1 MPRVAMPGPA
11 ALYPALLGAVLG
23 LSLIRYDRSVLVL
36 LVAFLL
42 HARRELGDA
51 VRARTDLAVAVA
63 ALLAWV
69 ATLSWWRGDRLAL
82 QFLVQYAGF
91 AALFFATAAT
101 LASGRPG
108 WMDRRLL
115 LGFLVV
121 VSLLLVVPR
130 EVLHGDFLKA
140 FRPDEAFEGRWSLVF
155 NNPNVYGM
163 VMATG
168 FCLAVTLW
176 REGRLQA
183 WLLAGLGGL
192 FLFQVAMSGSRNAF
206 GVAGLG
212 AAALVLL
219 AWRGDGARAMRLA
232 AVALVA
238 AIGLAIAYLAAT
250 GQLTHSGQLQST
262 TLEVRLHA
270 WRQTLDQVAAHP
282 WTGIGTEALLTGR
295 PHRHAHN
302 LPLTFA
308 AEFGLVGLA
317 LALVVVVLA
326 LRGATALA
334 LVPLIPVFAGQV
346 IDDFHFQRTFG
357 LMAAVLLAGAA
368 FPRTDRAPPASASA

>member
-1 MPRVAMPGPA
+1 MPVAA
-11 ALYPALLGAVLG
+11 RLYPLLLGAVLA
-23 LSLIRYDRSVLVL
+23 LSLIRYDRTVLVL
-36 LVAFLL
+36 LLAFLI
-42 HARRELGDA
+42 HARRELGEA
-51 VRARTDLAVAVA
+51 VRTRLGLAAAVAL
-63 ALLAWV
+63 LLAWV
-69 ATLSWWRGDRLAL
+69 AALCWWRGDRLAL
-82 QFLVQYAGF
+82 QFLVQYAGV
-91 AALFFATAAT
+91 AALFFAAAAM
-101 LASGRPG
+101 LAQGRPG

-115 LGFLVV
+115 LGFLVA

-130 EVLHGDFLKA
+130 DILHGDFLKA

-168 FCLAVTLW
+168 FCLAVSLW

-183 WLLAGLGGL
+183 WLLAGLGAL
-192 FLFQVAMSGSRNAF
+192 FLFQVAMSGSRNAL

-212 AAALVLL
+212 AVALVLL
-219 AWRGDGARAMRLA
+219 AWRGDAARAMRWA
-232 AVALVA
+232 ALALVA
-238 AIGLAIAYLAAT
+238 ALTLGIAYLAAT
-250 GQLTHSGQLQST
+250 GQLTHSGQMQAT

-308 AEFGLVGLA
+308 AEFGLVGLGLA
-317 LALVVVVLA
+317 LAVVALA
-326 LRGATALA
+326 LRGASVLA

-346 IDDFHFQRTFG
+346 IDDFHFQRSFG

-368 FPRTDRAPPASASA
+368 FPTKDRVPPAYAST

>member
-1 MPRVAMPGPA
+1 MPDA
-11 ALYPALLGAVLG
+11 ARLYPVLLGAVLA
-23 LSLIRYDRSVLVL
+23 LSLIRYDRTVLVL
-36 LVAFLL
+36 LLGFLL
-42 HARRELGDA
+42 HARHALSA
-51 VRARTDLAVAVA
+51 AIRARTDLAIAVA
-63 ALLAWV
+63 LLLAWV
-69 ATLSWWRGDRLAL
+69 AGLCWWRGDRLAL

-91 AALFFATAAT
+91 AALFFATAAMQ
-101 LASGRPG
+101 AAGRPG

-115 LGFLVV
+115 LGFLLV

-130 EVLHGDFLKA
+130 DILHGDFLKA

-168 FCLAVTLW
+168 FCLAVALW

-183 WLLAGLGGL
+183 WLLAGLGAL

-232 AVALVA
+232 ALALVA
-238 AIGLAIAYLAAT
+238 AIALAIAYLAAT
-250 GQLTHSGQLQST
+250 GQLTHSGQLQAT
-262 TLEVRLHA
+262 TLEVRMHA
-270 WRQTLDQVAAHP
+270 WRQTIDQVAAYP

-317 LALVVVVLA
+317 LAVSVVVLA
-326 LRGATALA
+326 LRGASVLA
-334 LVPLIPVFAGQV
+334 LVPLIPAFAGQV

-368 FPRTDRAPPASASA
+368 FSRTDRAPSASASA

>member
-1 MPRVAMPGPA
+1 MPGA
-11 ALYPALLGAVLG
+11 ARLYPVLLGAVLA
-23 LSLIRYDRSVLVL
+23 LSLIRYDRTVLVL
-36 LVAFLL
+36 LLGFLL
-42 HARRELGDA
+42 YARHALSA
-51 VRARTDLAVAVA
+51 AIRARTELAIAVAL
-63 ALLAWV
+63 LLAWV
-69 ATLSWWRGDRLAL
+69 AGLCWWRGDRLAL

-91 AALFFATAAT
+91 AALFFAAAAM
-101 LASGRPG
+101 LASGRSGGRPA

-115 LGFLVV
+115 MGFLVL

-130 EVLHGDFLKA
+130 DILHGDFLKV

-176 REGRLQA
+176 REARLPA
-183 WLLAGLGGL
+183 WLLAGLGTL

-232 AVALVA
+232 AVMLVA
-238 AIGLAIAYLAAT
+238 AIALAIAYLAAT
-250 GQLTHSGQLQST
+250 GQLTHAGQMQAT

-270 WRQTLDQVAAHP
+270 WRQTIDQVAAYP
-282 WTGIGTEALLTGR
+282 WTGVGTEALLTGR
-295 PHRHAHN
+295 PVRHAHN

-317 LALVVVVLA
+317 LALAVVVLA

-334 LVPLIPVFAGQV
+334 LVPLIPAFAGQA

-368 FPRTDRAPPASASA
+368 FSRTDRAPPVSASA

>member
-1 MPRVAMPGPA
+1 MPGA
-11 ALYPALLGAVLG
+11 ARLFPVLLGAVLA
-23 LSLIRYDRSVLVL
+23 LSLIRYDRTVLVL
-36 LVAFLL
+36 LLGFLL
-42 HARRELGDA
+42 SARRELSVA
-51 VRARTDLAVAVA
+51 IRARTGLSVAVA
-63 ALLAWV
+63 LLLAWV
-69 ATLSWWRGDRLAL
+69 AALSWWRGDRLAL

-91 AALFFATAAT
+91 AALFFAAAAM
-101 LASGRPG
+101 LAAGRPG

-115 LGFLVV
+115 LGFLVL

-130 EVLHGDFLKA
+130 DILHGDFLKA

-168 FCLAVTLW
+168 FCLAVSLW
-176 REGRLQA
+176 REGRLPA
-183 WLLAGLGGL
+183 WLLAGLGAL

-250 GQLTHSGQLQST
+250 GQLTHSGQMQAT
-262 TLEVRLHA
+262 TLDVRMHA
-270 WRQTLDQVAAHP
+270 WRQTFGQVAAHP
-282 WTGIGTEALLTGR
+282 WTGVGTEALLTGR

-317 LALVVVVLA
+317 LALGVAAMA
-326 LRGATALA
+326 LRGASVLA

-346 IDDFHFQRTFG
+346 IDDFHFQRTLG

-368 FPRTDRAPPASASA
+368 FSRTDRAPPASASA

>member
-1 MPRVAMPGPA
+1 MPA
-11 ALYPALLGAVLG
+11 AARLYPLLLGAVLG
-23 LSLIRYDRSVLVL
+23 LSLIRYDRTVLVL
-36 LVAFLL
+36 LVLFLL
-42 HARRELGDA
+42 HARKELGDA
-51 VRARTDLAVAVA
+51 LRARTGLAVAVA

-69 ATLSWWRGDRLAL
+69 AGLCWWRGDRLAL
-82 QFLVQYAGF
+82 QFLAQYAGF
-91 AALFFATAAT
+91 AALFFAAAAM
-101 LASGRPG
+101 LATGRPG

-115 LGFLVV
+115 LGFLLA

-130 EVLHGDFLKA
+130 EVLHGDYLKA

-183 WLLAGLGGL
+183 WLLAGLGAL

-250 GQLTHSGQLQST
+250 GQLTHAGQMQAT
-262 TLEVRLHA
+262 TLEVRMHA
-270 WRQTLDQVAAHP
+270 WRQTIDQVAAHP

-295 PHRHAHN
+295 PVRHAHN

-317 LALVVVVLA
+317 LALAVVVLA
-326 LRGATALA
+326 LRGASILA
-334 LVPLIPVFAGQV
+334 LVPLIPVFAGQM

-368 FPRTDRAPPASASA
+368 YSTTDRAPPASA